1 MKKKILILSNH
12 FVTIYKFR
20 RELIMSLVERG
31 HEVIVSLPYSED
43 IDKIQQLGVRT
54 IVTNMD
60 RKSLNPI
67 KDFKLLIDYI
77 RILKK
82 EKPDT
87 VIAYTIKPNAYG
99 GIACKFHKCEFIANV
114 TGLGSAYYKGGIV
127 KKIVAMLYKFS
138 FKNAKAVF
146 FENKSNAQVLIDEK
160 TIKKEQAVVMNGA
173 GVNLEQ
179 FKFEPMPSDEV
190 VKFLFVGRVMK
201 EKGVDELFEAI
212 KRIKSEYDNVE
223 FGFIGWFE
231 DNYSEIIKNLEE
243 ENLIKY
249 YGYQND
255 VIPFIKKSH
264 CIILP
269 SYHEGMANV
278 LLEGAAIGRCV
289 IASDIPGCRESIIDG
304 VSGWTCRV
312 KDSEDL
318 YDKIKKFIE
327 LDLEGKREMGR
338 YGREHMKNIFDKN
351 RVVKETIEV
360 IEK

>member
-1 MKKKILILSNH
+1 
-12 FVTIYKFR
+12 
-20 RELIMSLVERG
+20 MSLVERG
-31 HEVIVSLPYSED
+31 HEVIVSLPGSKD
-43 IDKIQQLGVRT
+43 IDKIEQLGVRT

-77 RILKK
+77 RLLKK

-99 GIACKFHKCEFIANV
+99 GLACNFHKCEFIANV

-127 KKIVAMLYKFS
+127 KKIVGILYKFS

-146 FENKSNAQVLIDEK
+146 FENDSNAQVLIDEK
-160 TIKKEQAVVMNGA
+160 TIKKEQAVVMKGA
-173 GVNLEQ
+173 GVNLDQ

-190 VKFLFVGRVMK
+190 VKFLFIGRVMK

-231 DNYSEIIKNLEE
+231 DNYSDIIKNLEE
-243 ENLIKY
+243 QNLIKY

-255 VIPFIKKSH
+255 VIPFIKDCH

-278 LLEGAAIGRCV
+278 LLEGAAIGRAL
-289 IASDIPGCRESIIDG
+289 ITSDIPGCREAVLDRKNG
-304 VSGWTCRV
+304 YTC
-312 KDSEDL
+312 
-318 YDKIKKFIE
+318 KIKSSDKLYESINEFTKLSYE
-327 LDLEGKREMGR
+327 EKKYMGR
-338 YGREHMKNIFDKN
+338 YGRKHMENKFDKKKIVN
-351 RVVKETIEV
+351 LTVKE
-360 IEK
+360 IEKVNYDSNR